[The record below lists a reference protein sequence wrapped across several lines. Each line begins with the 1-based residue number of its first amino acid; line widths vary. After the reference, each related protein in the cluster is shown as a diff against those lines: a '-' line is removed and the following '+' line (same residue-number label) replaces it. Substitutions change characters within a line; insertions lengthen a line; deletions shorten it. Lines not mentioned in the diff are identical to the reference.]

1 MPSGFS
7 SLNSKVDKTNIGKLE
22 TTLVDLSKLSDLV
35 ENKVVKKTEYNAKI
49 KDIEEKIP
57 DITNL
62 AINTTLNAKIN

>member
-1 MPSGFS
+1 MPSGVS

-49 KDIEEKIP
+49 KDIEEYLILL
-57 DITNL
+57 T
-62 AINTTLNAKIN
+62 